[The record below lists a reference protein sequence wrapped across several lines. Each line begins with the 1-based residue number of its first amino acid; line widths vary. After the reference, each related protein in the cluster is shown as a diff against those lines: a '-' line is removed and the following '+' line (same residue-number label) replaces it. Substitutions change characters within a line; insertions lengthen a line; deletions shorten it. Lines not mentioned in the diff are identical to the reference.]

1 MESLIEWY
9 ANNGEALWA
18 TIISFF
24 SAYGVALVSLVVG
37 IIKAKLSAIA
47 QEKASNEKI
56 QELTNKINA
65 RLDELENSVIEA
77 SNVNTQKR
85 IEAMQDIADSVNKA
99 NAALQEAQITDA
111 SSVLETIEE

>member
-24 SAYGVALVSLVVG
+24 SAYGVALVSLVIG
-37 IIKAKLSAIA
+37 IVKTKLTAIA

-56 QELTNKINA
+56 QELTDKINT
-65 RLDELENSVIEA
+65 RLDELEQSVIDA

-85 IEAMQDIADSVNKA
+85 IEAMQNIANTVNKA
-99 NAALQEAQITDA
+99 NEALQEAQTTDA
-111 SSVLETIEE
+111 SNALENIEE